1 MPLLKRLAGSLANLR
16 DGHRDRHR
24 ATGYGFAIA
33 ERVDQLNSAHWDA
46 VTADA
51 SLFLQRA
58 YLMALAE
65 APPDGMGLRC
75 ALLYRAGVP
84 VAAVACQLVSIT
96 GERVGARRKPL
107 RAMKARA
114 LVCGNLLSWGAHG
127 TAIMP
132 GEDPLQAWL
141 GIGEALYRIRRAERL
156 SGQTDMVLVKDLLQE
171 KAPAGLSR
179 LGYKAFS
186 TDPDMVLVHGPKV
199 ADFAGYLAAMNAK
212 YRKAAKDAV
221 AAVEKCGCAVES
233 LVDLAPWADQLH
245 ALYLQVHGK
254 AGVRLATVHR
264 DYLPA
269 LARHLGPERF
279 RCTVVR
285 EGDRL
290 LGFITTLRDGE
301 TAIGYLIGI
310 DYAANERLP
319 LYFPL
324 LYATVEEG
332 LAMGCRRLSLGRTA
346 LEAKARLG
354 AKPQPLHVAMR
365 HRVTAANA
373 LLHPL
378 LGWIPH
384 DEAPERSVFKEG

>member
-24 ATGYGFAIA
+24 PTGYGFAIA
-33 ERVDQLNSAHWDA
+33 ERVDQLNPDHWDA
-46 VTADA
+46 ATADA
-51 SLFLQRA
+51 SVFLQRS
-58 YLMALAE
+58 YLLALAE
-65 APPDGMGLRC
+65 APPEGMGLRC

-96 GERVGARRKPL
+96 GERVGAKRKPL
-107 RAMKARA
+107 RGLKTRT

-127 TAIMP
+127 TAVVA

-141 GIGEALYRIRRAERL
+141 GIGEAIYRIRRAERL
-156 SGQTDMVLVKDLLQE
+156 SGQTDMVLVKDLLE
-171 KAPAGLSR
+171 AKAPAGLSR
-179 LGYKAFS
+179 LGYKAFP

-199 ADFAGYLAAMNAK
+199 TDFAGYLAAMNAK

-221 AAVEKCGCAVES
+221 AAVAKGGCIVDN
-233 LVDLAPWADQLH
+233 LTDLAPWADQLH
-245 ALYLQVHGK
+245 GLYLQVHGK

-269 LARHLGPERF
+269 LARHLGPDRF

-301 TAIGYLIGI
+301 TAVGYLIGI

-319 LYFPL
+319 LYFRL
-324 LYATVEEG
+324 LYAAVDQG

-346 LEAKARLG
+346 LEPKAKLG
-354 AKPQPLHVAMR
+354 AKPLPLHVAMR

-373 LLHPL
+373 LIHPL
-378 LGWIPH
+378 LRWIPH
-384 DEAPERSVFKEG
+384 DEAPERSVFKDA